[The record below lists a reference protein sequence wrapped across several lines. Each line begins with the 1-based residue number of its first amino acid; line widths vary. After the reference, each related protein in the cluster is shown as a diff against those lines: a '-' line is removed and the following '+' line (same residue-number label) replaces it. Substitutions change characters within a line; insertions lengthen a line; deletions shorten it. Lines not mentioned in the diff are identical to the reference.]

1 MGRIEL
7 EFHKIVFSFSLTLY
21 FHRLI
26 KRCSLKLVQS
36 SAVSFPTLKKPTT
49 IARCLRRCFQ
59 TAATSYHTTGC
70 PSGVTPPTLLLA
82 LSTIM
87 YNEIKLYRP
96 IIV

>member
-59 TAATSYHTTGC
+59 TAATSYHTIYWMPKWSDTTD
-70 PSGVTPPTLLLA
+70 PSARTLNH
-82 LSTIM
+82 
-87 YNEIKLYRP
+87 Y
-96 IIV
+96 VQ